1 MAFSQDQLYFALFF
15 FVAFVAAM
23 IYAYRS
29 DIKKLGPHAD
39 GALKVLGLI
48 VLVMIIFYG
57 TVKFLAS

>member
-1 MAFSQDQLYFALFF
+1 MAFTQNQLYFAIFF
-15 FVAFVAAM
+15 FVIFVAIM

-29 DIKKLGPHAD
+29 DLKRLGPHAD

-48 VLVMIIFYG
+48 IIVMIIFYG